1 MAELVVGA
9 VVVVGEVVGLEVGEL
24 DDVGVAL
31 AVGDVVGVGVGFEVG
46 DEVAR
51 LVAVADGW
59 VTGVFTAGWDVGV
72 AVGFFAGAF
81 EELAVAVGVDG
92 GCVLSPASE
101 AVELT
106 LGVPCEWDVSRIAT
120 TAMIAAAATAVTG
133 QRHRRQP
140 GGRLPGGMPPVPPV
154 PPGTVRP
161 AASNGPDTG
170 TRDVSGRSE
179 PRAGSTRVAATGSAA
194 AGAGTTGSSVV
205 GS

>member
-1 MAELVVGA
+1 M
-9 VVVVGEVVGLEVGEL
+9 VVVGEVVGLEVGEL

-31 AVGDVVGVGVGFEVG
+31 AVGDDVGVGVGFEVG
-46 DEVAR
+46 EEVAR

-140 GGRLPGGMPPVPPV
+140 DGCLPGGMPPVPPV

-194 AGAGTTGSSVV
+194 ARAGTTGSSVV

>member
-31 AVGDVVGVGVGFEVG
+31 VVGDDVGVGLEVG
-46 DEVAR
+46 EEVAL

-59 VTGVFTAGWDVGV
+59 VTGVFPAGWGAGV
-72 AVGFFAGAF
+72 AVGFFAAAF

-92 GCVLSPASE
+92 GFVASPASD

-140 GGRLPGGMPPVPPV
+140 DGRRAGGRPPVPPV
-154 PPGTVRP
+154 PPGTSRP
-161 AASNGPDTG
+161 DASNGPDTG
-170 TRDVSGRSE
+170 TRDVSGSSG
-179 PRAGSTRVAATGSAA
+179 PRACSTRVAATGSAA
-194 AGAGTTGSSVV
+194 ADAGTTGSSVV